1 MSFRPVGRLA
11 PWLLVIAALAH
22 GSARSQPSSSS
33 AELFNDVRDGLMMV
47 GHGRRVADGAL
58 AVSWLGTGFL
68 VDRNCVGA
76 TAKHILEG
84 VERENLVIRL
94 RNPEDR
100 ERVLTLPASVLFE
113 DPKKDLAF
121 LRIAELPGS
130 RRCPLSGIR
139 PVELAESLDPDR
151 LTGAAV
157 LLAGY
162 PVLEGEQP
170 RDVAIL
176 RHGYIASAEL
186 EWEGQPMLLLDLTGV
201 PGFSGA
207 PVIERGSGEVIGVV
221 FGPGRTQRQ
230 YDLDWATPISGDDYS
245 RATARRKKE

>member
-1 MSFRPVGRLA
+1 VRFTL
-11 PWLLVIAALAH
+11 WLLVIAALAH
-22 GSARSQPSSSS
+22 GSALSQPSSG
-33 AELFNDVRDGLMMV
+33 ELFDGVRDGLMMV

-76 TAKHILEG
+76 TAKHILQG
-84 VERENLVIRL
+84 VDRENLVIRL
-94 RNPEDR
+94 RNPQDR
-100 ERVLTLPASVLFE
+100 ERVLTLPAAVLYE
-113 DPKKDLAF
+113 DPTKDLAF

-130 RRCPLSGIR
+130 GRCPLGDIR
-139 PVELAESLDPDR
+139 PLELAEPLGLDR
-151 LTGAAV
+151 LAGAAV

-207 PVIERGSGEVIGVV
+207 PVIERGSAEVIGVV

-230 YDLDWATPISGDDYS
+230 YDLDWATPISRDDYR
-245 RATARRKKE
+245 RATARKKKD